1 MPKKCKSPWNG
12 QNEGF
17 WHVSNSDILQKLL
30 GQNFTHTFP
39 IDMGPTYQKLAH
51 FGPIPDQLLAVT
63 VRGGHFSIQTP
74 YK

>member
-1 MPKKCKSPWNG
+1 MPKTLILAISG
-12 QNEGF
+12 AFTLSQ
-17 WHVSNSDILQKLL
+17 HVSNSNFLSNLL
-30 GQNFTHTFP
+30 GQNFTNTFP